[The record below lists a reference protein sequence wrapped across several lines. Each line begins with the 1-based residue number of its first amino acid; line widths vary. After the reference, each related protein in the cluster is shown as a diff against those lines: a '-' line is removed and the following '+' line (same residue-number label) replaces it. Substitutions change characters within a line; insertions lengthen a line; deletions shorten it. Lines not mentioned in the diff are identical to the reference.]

1 MPSRRQER
9 VSKRIVQEL
18 VEALR
23 NLKNTEL
30 GFITVTRCEV
40 SPDLRHAKVF
50 VSVWGED
57 DKRGKTM
64 EELRRNASRLKGM
77 IGRPL
82 GTKVVPTLHFEF
94 DDTVANADHMS
105 RLIRDARQTD
115 ANPDP
120 LTPEE
125 IEAMT
130 AAKADRGKFAGGGA
144 PDGDDLFDAA
154 RMDVE
159 EELFG
164 DDMDDPEWRPINLDE
179 LPDDGDDEEDDEG

>member
-9 VSKRIVQEL
+9 VAKRVTQEL

-23 NLKNTEL
+23 NLKHVRL
-30 GFITVTRCEV
+30 GFITITKCEV

-57 DKRGKTM
+57 
-64 EELRRNASRLKGM
+64 EEKERNMAVLRQHASRLKGM

-82 GTKVVPTLHFEF
+82 GLKATPDLHFEF
-94 DDTVANADHMS
+94 DDSLATADRIG

-115 ANPDP
+115 ANPEP

-125 IEAMT
+125 EQALRL
-130 AAKADRGKFAGGGA
+130 ARPGVSSGKRRG
-144 PDGDDLFDAA
+144 GDDAEDIDPFEESRL
-154 RMDVE
+154 DVE
-159 EELFG
+159 DELL
-164 DDMDDPEWRPINLDE
+164 DLDDDPDWEPINLDE
-179 LPDDGDDEEDDEG
+179 ALDDGEED